1 MCEVSQRGEEEIF
14 LIGSFKF
21 MEITLQDA
29 IDDDRSE
36 WVLVSCPCV
45 HLRREMFV
53 NFGIVNFCKHV
64 REFKFSIFPNFYYI
78 ILESS

>member
-36 WVLVSCPCV
+36 WV
-45 HLRREMFV
+45 
-53 NFGIVNFCKHV
+53 FGFMSMCSSQEGNVCKFWH
-64 REFKFSIFPNFYYI
+64 RKF
-78 ILESS
+78 L